1 MSMHPTNF
9 PPRRDSPQ
17 RLHPKRVR
25 GGLKLESGSDGSV
38 PWASSWAAQRWI
50 RLLEQGGD
58 GAGLIEG
65 LQYAKMGQT
74 KTLVVEPGGVNAVI
88 QGRADRPYTTRL
100 KLPAFNDEQ
109 WLKIVGAMGD
119 QAMYAAKLLSGE
131 LPATIEDIFVPLGL
145 KLFPVESSEVTAE
158 CSCQK
163 KYSAYASTVSP
174 HELVKDLPPVAPSVE
189 GAGEA
194 ASTGEG
200 AGAPSA
206 GDVATPPVEPAP
218 AEPVGW
224 CKHACC
230 AAYLFAERLATDPF
244 LMFKVRGMPGPE
256 LIDRLRHSRAV
267 AGGVKGATGLYL
279 GRVAGVS
286 DVEAEAFES
295 LGERFWELGAELGE
309 IDLSIRPP
317 EVSHPLLRRLGPS
330 PFVNSAFP
338 LVGLLASCYET
349 ISRDVIERAMRGEE
363 PLAEPAPEAGD
374 DESDEG

>member
-25 GGLKLESGSDGSV
+25 GGLKLESGTDGSV
-38 PWASSWAAQRWI
+38 PWAASWAAQRWI

-74 KTLVVEPGGVNAVI
+74 KTLVVESGGVNAVI

-100 KLPAFNDEQ
+100 K
-109 WLKIVGAMGD
+109 
-119 QAMYAAKLLSGE
+119 

-174 HELVKDLPPVAPSVE
+174 HELVKDLPPAAPS
-189 GAGEA
+189 A
-194 ASTGEG
+194 EG
-200 AGAPSA
+200 AGAPA
-206 GDVATPPVEPAP
+206 EPVEEAGAPGVVQGSMPP
-218 AEPVGW
+218 AEAAPVAEPVGPVGW

-286 DVEAEAFES
+286 AVEAEAFET
-295 LGERFWELGAELGE
+295 LGERFWELGGELGE

-349 ISRDVIERAMRGEE
+349 LSRDVIERAMRGEE
-363 PLAEPAPEAGD
+363 PSSEPAPEAGD